1 MSPARTEQIVA
12 GTDVSIVV
20 YVDDAEAHGG
30 LADVVV
36 LPSYGRDGGE
46 DFDAFASELAAAG
59 HRVLRP
65 QPRGI
70 AGSTG
75 PMSGVTMEDLAND
88 VATVIDQ
95 LEAAPAVVV
104 GHAFGNFV
112 GRVLA
117 VNHPTQVDTV
127 ILAAASGHTVDPV
140 VNSAPFRAGD
150 PTLPERERLEALR
163 LAFFA
168 PGHDASIWLSGWYP
182 EALATQRE
190 AVKLLE
196 PARYWTAGN
205 KPILEVIAEH
215 DPFHLR
221 SEWGDLRHE
230 AGDRVTTV
238 VIDGASHALFPE
250 QPAAVARE
258 VLTYLGATRAAR
270 RR

>member
-1 MSPARTEQIVA
+1 MSAARTDRIVV
-12 GTDVSIVV
+12 GTDISIVV
-20 YVDDAEAHGG
+20 HLDGAAAARGFP
-30 LADVVV
+30 DVVV

-75 PMSGVTMEDLAND
+75 PMRDVTMEDLAAD
-88 VATVIDQ
+88 VATVIERLD
-95 LEAAPAVVV
+95 AAPAVVV

-112 GRVLA
+112 ARVLA
-117 VNHPTQVDTV
+117 VNHPTLVDRV
-127 ILAAASGHTVDPV
+127 VLAAASGHNVDPV

-150 PTLPERERLEALR
+150 PTLPESERLEALR

-182 EALATQRE
+182 EALATQHA
-190 AVKLLE
+190 AVKRLE
-196 PARYWTAGN
+196 PARYWTAGDT
-205 KPILEVIAEH
+205 PILEIIAEH
-215 DPFHLR
+215 DPFHIR
-221 SEWGDLRHE
+221 SEWDDLRRE
-230 AGDRVTTV
+230 AGDRVSTV

-250 QPAAVARE
+250 QPAAVAAA
-258 VLTYLGATRAAR
+258 VLTYLH
-270 RR
+270 